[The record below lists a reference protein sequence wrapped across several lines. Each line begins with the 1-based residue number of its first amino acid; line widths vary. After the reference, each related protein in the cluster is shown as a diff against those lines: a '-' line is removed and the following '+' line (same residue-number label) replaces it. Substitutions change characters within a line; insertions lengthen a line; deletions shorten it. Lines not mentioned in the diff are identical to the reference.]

1 MSLFVLKQARK
12 VLHLQNRAY
21 VQGVLKN
28 ALSECCWSQGALAQ
42 SQVAGTSCVWKL
54 IFWSFLTKTKQ
65 DQAPPHAMVKF
76 SPTALNFGY
85 DFVLLVHFFGRPCRP
100 EMIV

>member
-54 IFWSFLTKTKQ
+54 IFWSFLTKTKP
-65 DQAPPHAMVKF
+65 DQAFPSH
-76 SPTALNFGY
+76 
-85 DFVLLVHFFGRPCRP
+85 VHVRIYFLTQGLPATCD
-100 EMIV
+100 